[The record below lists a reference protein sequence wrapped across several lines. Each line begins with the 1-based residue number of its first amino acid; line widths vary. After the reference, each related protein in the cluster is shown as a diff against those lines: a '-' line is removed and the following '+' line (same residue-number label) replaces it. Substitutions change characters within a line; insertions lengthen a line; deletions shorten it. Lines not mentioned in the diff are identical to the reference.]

1 MHNKRGLTISFEDQE
16 IFLECA
22 LIGGIVN
29 EKENEMMG
37 VYCGKRDIGDL
48 GIAIMQAMRGGYKT
62 ARTEFGLDMKTAAE
76 FMAFTLE
83 EAINR
88 EVKYG
93 HKAETVFRQVRRS
106 QE

>member
-1 MHNKRGLTISFEDQE
+1 MHNKTGVTIKFNDQE
-16 IFLECA
+16 VFLETA

-29 EKENEMMG
+29 QKESEMMG
-37 VYCGKRDIGDL
+37 IYCGKRDIGDL

-62 ARTEFGLDMKTAAE
+62 ARTEFGLDVKSAAE

-88 EVKYG
+88 EVKHG

-106 QE
+106 EE